1 MNKKLLKVTSL
12 GLVGIGAMIYNNNK
26 NNKNYVKNMKGA
38 NEHILSIVEDY
49 NGEKKILEQY
59 SVYGNPRS
67 SEDFNNL
74 IVTLE
79 REYSE
84 GGYKRLKKYAEYSAY
99 LDLNS
104 LDYKELST
112 KNRWVLKYPSI

>member
-12 GLVGIGAMIYNNNK
+12 GLVGIGAMIYNSTNNNK

-99 LDLNS
+99 LDINS

-112 KNRWVLKYPSI
+112 KNRWVF